1 MRERRG
7 GRLAAVWWRGGEGR
21 SDGRKSRNSE
31 TTLWFAKRRFGE
43 KEQARYASLCC
54 PADACWWDRVSVWT
68 STGSFS
74 LRNPQG
80 NPLPLINFGV
90 PSAFFLSFE

>member
-1 MRERRG
+1 
-7 GRLAAVWWRGGEGR
+7 
-21 SDGRKSRNSE
+21 
-31 TTLWFAKRRFGE
+31 
-43 KEQARYASLCC
+43 
-54 PADACWWDRVSVWT
+54 VSVWT